1 MTALYRR
8 RSAFLAWV
16 AGLALLIWVLHR
28 VSLGETWSVLRQL
41 DAAAILMLI
50 LANGLVLLTL
60 SGRWWL
66 ILRAQGFPI
75 PYLTLASFVFL
86 GLVLCLV
93 VLGQHGVSQG
103 RSPASTAEQW
113 PPALLFAPE
122 FVGRES

>member
-1 MTALYRR
+1 VVL
-8 RSAFLAWV
+8 SSSILFLWL
-16 AGLALLIWVLHR
+16 LA
-28 VSLGETWSVLRQL
+28 VSLFESLYKP
-41 DAAAILMLI
+41 A
-50 LANGLVLLTL
+50 
-60 SGRWWL
+60 
-66 ILRAQGFPI
+66 RAGKKVA
-75 PYLTLASFVFL
+75 YLTLASFVFL